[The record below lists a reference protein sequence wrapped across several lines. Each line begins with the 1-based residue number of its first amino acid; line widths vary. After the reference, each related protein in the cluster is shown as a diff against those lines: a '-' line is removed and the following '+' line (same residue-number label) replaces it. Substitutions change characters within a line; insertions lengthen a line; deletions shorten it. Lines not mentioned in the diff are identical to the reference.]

1 MNSHAAAAASEPAG
15 LVRVKND
22 DEVLEF
28 AGEVVATATTRQPGK
43 VRWLDITL
51 YRVTDGTGRYVIAR
65 TGRSLA
71 VHRQHGCNR
80 GVPMP
85 VSELPDDSVP
95 CHICATPELAVLKM
109 MPQGVANREADH
121 HSATVCANATE
132 MLARLR
138 LRGASPSEDDGSLP
152 HNGGNAYSAPA
163 QRLLD
168 EARLKD
174 PVVEAAASV
183 IRRL

>member
-1 MNSHAAAAASEPAG
+1 MNAHAAAAASEPAG

-28 AGEVVATATTRQPGK
+28 AGEVTATATTKQPGK
-43 VRWLDITL
+43 VRWLDMTL

-65 TGRSLA
+65 IGRSLA

-80 GVPMP
+80 GVP
-85 VSELPDDSVP
+85 VTTAELSPDSVP
-95 CHICATPELAVLKM
+95 CQLCGTPELSVLKM

-121 HSATVCANATE
+121 HSATVCADAAE

-138 LRGASPSEDDGSLP
+138 LRGASSSDDDSSQHG
-152 HNGGNAYSAPA
+152 NGGNAYSAPA

-174 PVVEAAASV
+174 PAVEAAASV

>member
-1 MNSHAAAAASEPAG
+1 MDNHAAAAASEPAG
-15 LVRVKND
+15 LVRVRND

-28 AGEVVATATTRQPGK
+28 AGEAVATATTRQPGK
-43 VRWLDITL
+43 VRWLDIAL

-65 TGRSLA
+65 TGRSVA
-71 VHRQHGCNR
+71 VHRQGGCNR
-80 GVPMP
+80 GVPVP
-85 VSELPDDSVP
+85 VAELSGDSVP
-95 CHICATPELAVLKM
+95 CHICGTPDLAVLKM
-109 MPQGVANREADH
+109 MPHGVANREADH

-138 LRGASPSEDDGSLP
+138 LRGSPSEEDSSYG
-152 HNGGNAYSAPA
+152 NGGNAYSAPA